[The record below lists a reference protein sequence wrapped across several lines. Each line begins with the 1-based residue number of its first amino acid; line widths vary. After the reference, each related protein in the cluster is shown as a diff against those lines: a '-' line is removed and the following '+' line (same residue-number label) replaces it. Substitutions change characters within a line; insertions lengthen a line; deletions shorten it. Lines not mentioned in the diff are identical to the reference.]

1 MEQTKKTTR
10 TTPAEINWDTL
21 ASFNKKKRKPNQEIL
36 KKHGVKIFNNE
47 PYALDYFEAVF
58 LGREIESK
66 EPKINEARKIVSVN
80 SVTETTILVSLTGY
94 IDAVIDVKNEKYF
107 CSLHDLTTSEFAQ
120 WLDTPEGKEQF
131 ISTGYQVVIEAISP
145 YVKVS
150 LSKGQTIKIKN
161 EFFEQI
167 NKPTSAYVGKI
178 IEKNGGGF
186 IINVQGVDGFL
197 PGSLAA
203 TNIVRDF
210 DAMIGK
216 EIPVVVEDYLK
227 ESSTFVFSFKK
238 YVSMILPTKM
248 AELDMNEKYSGTVTG
263 VAKYGVFVEFQDI
276 FTGLIHTSKMTP
288 EYKERFTSGGFKPG
302 MNVEFWIKEIT
313 NDKKIILT
321 DEDPSIRRAEIEDFK
336 DKNLGTTKNGEV
348 IAIQPFGTLVKL
360 QKDIVG
366 LISQKEIK
374 SKKKIFNVGDNVLV
388 SIDRVHNDKIYL
400 TLPNEG

>member
-1 MEQTKKTTR
+1 MENKKTTTKITEEFNWNALTSFR
-10 TTPAEINWDTL
+10 DRKKSPNPEI
-21 ASFNKKKRKPNQEIL
+21 FE
-36 KKHGVKIFNNE
+36 KHGVKIYNNE
-47 PYALDYFEAVF
+47 PYALDFFEAVF

-66 EPKINEARKIVSVN
+66 EPKINEARRIVSVN
-80 SVTETTILVSLTGY
+80 SVSDTTILVSLTGY
-94 IDAVIDVKNEKYF
+94 IDAIIDVKNEKHF
-107 CSLHDLTTSEFAQ
+107 CSLHNLTTQEFVD
-120 WLDTPEGKEQF
+120 WLNTETGVESFLDH
-131 ISTGYQVVIEAISP
+131 GYQVVIESINP

-150 LSKGQTIKIKN
+150 LSKGQTIKIKS
-161 EFFEQI
+161 EFFDQI
-167 NKPTSAYVGKI
+167 KKPTSAYVGKI
-178 IEKNGGGF
+178 MEKNGGGF
-186 IINVQGVDGFL
+186 IIKVQGVDGFL

-248 AELDMNEKYSGTVTG
+248 AELSMEDKYTGAVTG
-263 VAKYGVFVEFQDI
+263 VAKYGVFVEFEDI

-288 EYKERFTSGGFKPG
+288 EYKERFNTGGFKPG
-302 MNVEFWIKEIT
+302 MPVDFWIKEIT

-374 SKKKIFNVGDNVLV
+374 SKKKVFNVGDNVLV